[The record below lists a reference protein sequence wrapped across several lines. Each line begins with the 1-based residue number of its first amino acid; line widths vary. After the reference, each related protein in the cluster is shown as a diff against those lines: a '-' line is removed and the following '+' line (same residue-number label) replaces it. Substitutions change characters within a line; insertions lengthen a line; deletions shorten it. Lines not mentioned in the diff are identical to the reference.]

1 MTKHIFDI
9 ENALMAEKNKFLIL
23 KMDCGIE
30 HRFVITLSTNFENV
44 RSLVFEVSNIF
55 YGMWDWLETAQSNK
69 INCWSLLS
77 NLSDEEEFWD
87 ESSAN

>member
-30 HRFVITLSTNFENV
+30 HRFAITLSANFENV
-44 RSLVFEVSNIF
+44 GVLFFKFFMVCGI
-55 YGMWDWLETAQSNK
+55 D
-69 INCWSLLS
+69 
-77 NLSDEEEFWD
+77 
-87 ESSAN
+87 

>member
-1 MTKHIFDI
+1 
-9 ENALMAEKNKFLIL
+9 
-23 KMDCGIE
+23 
-30 HRFVITLSTNFENV
+30 V

-55 YGMWDWLETAQSNK
+55 NGMRDWLETAQSNK

>member
-9 ENALMAEKNKFLIL
+9 ENALMAEKQIFN
-23 KMDCGIE
+23 
-30 HRFVITLSTNFENV
+30 SENGL
-44 RSLVFEVSNIF
+44 RYRTSIRNYFICQFWECWSLVFQVF
-55 YGMWDWLETAQSNK
+55 YGMWDWLETAQSNI